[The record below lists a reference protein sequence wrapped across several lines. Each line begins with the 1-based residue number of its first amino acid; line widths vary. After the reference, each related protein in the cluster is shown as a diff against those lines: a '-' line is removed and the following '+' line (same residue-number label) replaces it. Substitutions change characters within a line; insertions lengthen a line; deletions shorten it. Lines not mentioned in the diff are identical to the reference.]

1 MFKEEKMRR
10 KSVFLSLTILCI
22 FLLASAGNAQDFLKK
37 FSFKISGGLGST
49 SGGDF
54 NAVPD
59 GLNALVEDLVPFFG
73 LTKTGEL
80 ENPKWGLDFEGELLF
95 SLSENF
101 GVGLGVG
108 YQRRSKETSLEL
120 ALEPLTRNTI
130 TWEPELTIIPINLSG
145 YYFFPIG
152 SKMSAFL
159 KAGIGYY
166 FAKVYLK
173 LREEYTSFLGLE
185 GWNEDEFEAKDS
197 GFGFHGG
204 LGIEY
209 NLTGTISLYAEGMG
223 RYMKIT
229 DWQFEGT
236 TTYDSG
242 VIKGSGTLW
251 YLEEFVEAIGKYYP
265 GLQISEQKPTDPV
278 YRNVKKAEIDFS
290 GFSFRVGIR
299 IRFGE

>member
-1 MFKEEKMRR
+1 MRR
-10 KSVFLSLTILCI
+10 KSVLLSLTILCV
-22 FLLASAGNAQDFLKK
+22 FLLASAGNAQDFLKR
-37 FSFKISGGLGST
+37 FSLKISGGLGST

-54 NAVPD
+54 NALPD
-59 GLNALVEDLVPFFG
+59 GMNALAADLVPFFG

-108 YQRRSKETSLEL
+108 YLRRTKETSLEL
-120 ALEPLTRNTI
+120 ALEPLMRAAI
-130 TWEPELTIIPINLSG
+130 TLEPELSLIPVSLSG

-152 SKMSAFL
+152 SRMNAFL

-166 FAKVYLK
+166 FAKASLK
-173 LREEYTSFLGLE
+173 FREEYESFLGVD
-185 GWNEDEFEAKDS
+185 GWEEDEGEGRDS

-204 LGIEY
+204 LGLEY
-209 NLTGTISLYAEGMG
+209 SPTATVSLFAEGMI
-223 RYMKIT
+223 RYLSIT
-229 DWQFEGT
+229 DWEFEVS

-242 VIKGSGTLW
+242 VIKGSGTVW
-251 YLEEFVEAIGKYYP
+251 YIEEFIEATGKYYP
-265 GLQISEQKPTDPV
+265 GLQISEQKPTGPG
-278 YRNVKKAEIDFS
+278 YRNVEAAGVDFS

-299 IRFGE
+299 IRFGK

>member
-1 MFKEEKMRR
+1 MKR
-10 KSVFLSLTILCI
+10 KSVLLSLTILCI
-22 FLLASAGNAQDFLKK
+22 FLLMSAGNAQDLLKK
-37 FSFKISGGLGST
+37 FSLKLTGGYGST
-49 SGGDF
+49 AGGDF
-54 NAVPD
+54 NAFPD
-59 GLNALVEDLVPFFG
+59 GLNSLAADLVPFLG

-80 ENPKWGLDFEGELLF
+80 ENPKWGLDFEGELVF

-101 GVGLGVG
+101 GVGLGAG
-108 YQRRSKETSLEL
+108 YQKRSKETSLEL
-120 ALEPLTRNTI
+120 ALEPLISATL
-130 TWEPELTIIPINLSG
+130 TWEPELSLIPVNLSG

-152 SKMSAFL
+152 SRMNAFL

-185 GWNEDEFEAKDS
+185 GWDEDEFEAKDS

-223 RYMKIT
+223 RYLKIT
-229 DWQFEGT
+229 DWEFEGT
-236 TTYDSG
+236 TTYASG

-251 YLEEFVEAIGKYYP
+251 YLEEFLEATGNYYP
-265 GLQISEQKPTDPV
+265 GLQISEQKPTDPE
-278 YRNVKKAEIDFS
+278 YRNVREAEVDFS

-299 IRFGE
+299 IRFGK

>member
-1 MFKEEKMRR
+1 MRR
-10 KSVFLSLTILCI
+10 KSVLLSLTILCI
-22 FLLASAGNAQDFLKK
+22 FFLTATGNTQDFLKK
-37 FSFKISGGLGST
+37 FSLKFSGGLGST
-49 SGGDF
+49 AGGDF
-54 NAVPD
+54 NAFPD
-59 GLNALVEDLVPFFG
+59 GLNSLATDLAPFLG

-80 ENPKWGLDFEGELLF
+80 ENPNWGFDFEGEFLY

-108 YQRRSKETSLEL
+108 YQRRSKETSLKM
-120 ALEPLTRNTI
+120 ALESLMSATL

-145 YYFFPIG
+145 YYFFPVG
-152 SKMSAFL
+152 SKMNAFL

-173 LREEYTSFLGLE
+173 LREEYASFLGLE

-223 RYMKIT
+223 RYLKIT
-229 DWQFEGT
+229 DLEFEGT
-236 TTYDSG
+236 TTYASG
-242 VIKGSGTLW
+242 VIKGSGMLW
-251 YLEEFVEAIGKYYP
+251 YLEEFLDANGEYYP
-265 GLQISEQKPTDPV
+265 GLQISEQKPTDPA
-278 YRNVKKAEIDFS
+278 YRNVREAEVDFS
-290 GFSFRVGIR
+290 GFSFRIGIK
-299 IRFGE
+299 IRFGK